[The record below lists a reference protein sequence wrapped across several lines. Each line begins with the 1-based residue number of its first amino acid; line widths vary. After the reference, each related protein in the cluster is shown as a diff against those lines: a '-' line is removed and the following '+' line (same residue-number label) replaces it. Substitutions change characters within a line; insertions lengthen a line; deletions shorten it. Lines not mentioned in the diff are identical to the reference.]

1 MIDLPLTAREQQL
14 CNALRA
20 LYLPVATGPGEAL
33 RRVAESN
40 DTALFAAALA
50 NDVAAPVAHAMANV
64 LGGLSSVPLHWRVAH
79 EAVFTQITDYLVELD
94 LVAERLADAGIPL
107 VALKNGGI
115 ARGIYPCPG
124 CCPMGDLDVLVQ
136 RRHFR
141 QAHDILLD
149 CGYRFE
155 FRSELEEADLDA
167 AEHGGGAEYHKQLP
181 NGIMLWLELQW
192 RAVAGRWIR
201 PDQEPSADEL
211 MARSIAIPGTAVRML
226 APEDNLLQ
234 VALHTAKH
242 SYVRAPGFRLHLDVE
257 RIVRGYPD
265 LDWDRFVAQ
274 AMDLQ
279 VKTPVYFSLAIAHQ
293 VLNTPIPQEV
303 LAQLRPAAWKE
314 QVLVQ
319 QIGRAGLFNPDES
332 KFTRVG
338 YILFTS
344 LLYDDA
350 TGLARGVFPDP
361 AWMRNH
367 YEVQRDALLP
377 YFYGRRLADLV
388 LRRART

>member
-1 MIDLPLTAREQQL
+1 
-14 CNALRA
+14 
-20 LYLPVATGPGEAL
+20 
-33 RRVAESN
+33 
-40 DTALFAAALA
+40 
-50 NDVAAPVAHAMANV
+50 
-64 LGGLSSVPLHWRVAH
+64 
-79 EAVFTQITDYLVELD
+79 
-94 LVAERLADAGIPL
+94 
-107 VALKNGGI
+107 
-115 ARGIYPCPG
+115 
-124 CCPMGDLDVLVQ
+124 
-136 RRHFR
+136 
-141 QAHDILLD
+141 
-149 CGYRFE
+149 
-155 FRSELEEADLDA
+155 
-167 AEHGGGAEYHKQLP
+167 
-181 NGIMLWLELQW
+181 
-192 RAVAGRWIR
+192 
-201 PDQEPSADEL
+201 
-211 MARSIAIPGTAVRML
+211 MARSIAIPGTAVRLL

-265 LDWDRFVAQ
+265 LDWDHFVAQ
-274 AMDLQ
+274 AVDLQ

-293 VLNTPIPQEV
+293 LLNTPIPQKV

-314 QVLVQ
+314 QVLAQ

-350 TGLARGVFPDP
+350 AGLARGVFPDP

-367 YEVQRDALLP
+367 YEVRRDALLP